1 MINFEY
7 QVFRRPRRKTAYIS
21 VNPDCSV
28 RLLVPATLSDD
39 KIIELVNRKSGWI
52 RTKIAHFQEINQ
64 NQKQKEYVS
73 GESFTYLG
81 RNYRLK
87 KVVDGLVQEAKLMN
101 GKFYIS
107 LPSEVAGSD
116 RDRLVMDQLTTWY
129 KERAIIRLRQK
140 TIRYAKQMGVVPV
153 SVGLRDYKSQ
163 WGSCQTDG
171 KIYYN
176 WKIIIAPHSI
186 VDYVVVHELCHLVH
200 GDHSKQFWK
209 LLDTILPD
217 YIDRKL
223 WLKINGKLI
232 TI

>member
-1 MINFEY
+1 MITFDY

-28 RLLVPATLSDD
+28 RILVPSALTDE
-39 KIIELVNRKSGWI
+39 KIIELVNRKSRWI
-52 RTKIAHFQEINQ
+52 RTKIAHFQEINH
-64 NQKQKEYVS
+64 NQKQREYVS

-87 KVVDGLVQEAKLMN
+87 INSGGMSETVKLMN
-101 GKFYIS
+101 GRFNIY
-107 LPSEVAGSD
+107 LPPEITDFD
-116 RDRLVMDQLTTWY
+116 RERFVVDQLTSWY

-140 TIRYAKQMGVVPV
+140 TVRYAKQLGVVPV

-186 VDYVVVHELCHLVH
+186 VDYVAVHELCHLVYH
-200 GDHSKQFWK
+200 DHSKQFWK
-209 LLDTILPD
+209 LLETIIPD
-217 YIDRKL
+217 YIKRKK
-223 WLKINGKLI
+223 WLKVNGVLLDV
-232 TI
+232 

>member
-1 MINFEY
+1 MITFDY

-28 RLLVPATLSDD
+28 RLIVPSTLSDE
-39 KIIELVNRKSGWI
+39 KIIELVNRKSRWI

-64 NQKQKEYVS
+64 NQNQREYVS

-87 KVVDGLVQEAKLMN
+87 IVSGDAVEGIKLMN
-101 GKFYIS
+101 GRFHVGLTSNITHH
-107 LPSEVAGSD
+107 D
-116 RDRLVMDQLTTWY
+116 RDKFIIDQLTRWY

-140 TIRYAKQMGVVPV
+140 TIRYAKQMGVVPI

-209 LLDTILPD
+209 MLETIIPD
-217 YIDRKL
+217 YIEKKE
-223 WLKINGKLI
+223 WLKVNGKSLKV
-232 TI
+232 